1 MGVVVYVLDI
11 WNEINL
17 GVVDND
23 DTDNDADLKNFNFV
37 GYPLDLVLQVND
49 RWLHLHHHKLPQEL
63 QKKMDYHL
71 VGKVAISRR
80 KIWNINS

>member
-1 MGVVVYVLDI
+1 MVND
-11 WNEINL
+11 
-17 GVVDND
+17 D

-63 QKKMDYHL
+63 KKEKKLENYL
-71 VGKVAISRR
+71 GKVAISRT
-80 KIWNINS
+80 KIWNINSQAHFKRRIKYKS